1 MLHDFYVNP
10 CLLRKGPVSSSN
22 VIGIFFWV
30 LYLKLSKVASL
41 ETLFF
46 DIKDRFLIDGR
57 TKAQVVML
65 MLMRFTTFTTSLWS
79 KYIICYTFVLRTV
92 TGLFLQV
99 VNWILCQIWTYKMLS
114 CIQYTLTI
122 TPSINFQNLK
132 FIEILVDNK
141 QTIDKILSY
150 ISMHLQWV

>member
-46 DIKDRFLIDGR
+46 DIKDRFPNRRKDKSPG
-57 TKAQVVML
+57 
-65 MLMRFTTFTTSLWS
+65 S
-79 KYIICYTFVLRTV
+79 Y
-92 TGLFLQV
+92 
-99 VNWILCQIWTYKMLS
+99 VNA
-114 CIQYTLTI
+114 
-122 TPSINFQNLK
+122 NANA
-132 FIEILVDNK
+132 VHN
-141 QTIDKILSY
+141 
-150 ISMHLQWV
+150 V